1 MVYTDSGGDTMSVIL
16 YNAGKIKSFENLR
29 ALARMT
35 GESEEYATRLWQS
48 MLEDEALLEEFN
60 YFVVHR
66 TLRGSLKCGE
76 LSLLDIYFNQMSK
89 YNLYHDMGKNTG
101 ACSKERMVLHAFQ
114 QMVDMRKDPHFMER
128 YRESEQSGMDIL

>member
-1 MVYTDSGGDTMSVIL
+1 MSVIL
-16 YNAGKIKSFENLR
+16 YNAGKIKSFENLK
-29 ALARMT
+29 ALAVMV
-35 GESEEYATRLWQS
+35 GESEEYAVELWKS
-48 MLEDEALLEEFN
+48 MLEDEELLEEFN

-76 LSLLDIYFNQMSK
+76 LSLLDIYFNQMCK

-101 ACSKERMVLHAFQ
+101 VCSKERLVLHAFK
-114 QMVDMRKDPHFMER
+114 QMVDMRKDPNFMER

>member
-1 MVYTDSGGDTMSVIL
+1 MSVIL

-35 GESEEYATRLWQS
+35 GESEEYAARLWQS

-89 YNLYHDMGKNTG
+89 YNLYHDMGKNPG

-114 QMVDMRKDPHFMER
+114 QMVDMRRDPHFMER